1 MIINNSILPQPLD
14 RGIKSAP
21 TGVASL
27 VGDFIPRLP
36 PCITTMRQILKPYLL
51 LKNLITAGLFFFT
64 LPLNASTD
72 KPAAIVVTIKP
83 LYSLVAHLTE
93 GISEP
98 VLLMKQAQ
106 SPHHYNMRPSERR
119 LLENASMIVWLG
131 PQLESYLSKVI
142 EQQQVKSRQTNIVS
156 AIEANN
162 LNLLNKRNKHSHN
175 KEHQVP
181 VSAGKETQMID
192 PHIWLS
198 THNAIAISRYIAK
211 SLISHDPK
219 NTEHYNN
226 NLQLL
231 LNKIKQTQT
240 FIKTSLTASP
250 SLNKQPF
257 ISYHDAFQYFENE
270 NKLNY
275 IDSINFDDETG
286 TSLKHLRRIKAQID
300 NENIHCIVYQP
311 PKPAIINSLIKQ
323 ASIKATALDPL
334 GLNVSNNKEAWF
346 EIMRQLAVN
355 FKQCLKSDSL

>member
-1 MIINNSILPQPLD
+1 ML
-14 RGIKSAP
+14 
-21 TGVASL
+21 
-27 VGDFIPRLP
+27 
-36 PCITTMRQILKPYLL
+36 QIFKPYRL
-51 LKNLITAGLFFFT
+51 LKHLISAGLIIFA

-72 KPAAIVVTIKP
+72 KPGSIVVTIKP

-98 VLLMKQAQ
+98 VLLIKQTQ

-131 PQLESYLSKVI
+131 PQMESYLSKVI
-142 EQQQVKSRQTNIVS
+142 KQQQEKTRQTTIVS

-162 LNLLNKRNKHSHN
+162 LNLLNKRHKHSHN

-181 VSAGKETQMID
+181 VSADKPSQMID
-192 PHIWLS
+192 QHIWLS
-198 THNAIAISRYIAK
+198 THNAIAISRHIAK
-211 SLISHDPK
+211 SLISHDLK

-231 LNKIKQTQT
+231 LNKIKQTQI
-240 FIKTSLTASP
+240 FIKTNLNASP
-250 SLNKQPF
+250 LLNEQAF

-286 TSLKHLRRIKAQID
+286 ASLKHLRRIKARID
-300 NENIHCIVYQP
+300 NENIRCLVYQP

-323 ASIKATALDPL
+323 TSIKATALDPL

-346 EIMRQLAVN
+346 EIMQQLAVK
-355 FKQCLKSDSL
+355 FKQCLKPDNL